1 VNQVFVA
8 VLALVGVAV
17 TAFGGYIIA
26 KHQRSGK
33 IDTTDADTLWQEG
46 KDLREF
52 LKDRIRALEA
62 EVKDLKFEVREL
74 KLEIAGLRAELRKQ
88 GTP

>member
-1 VNQVFVA
+1 MNQVFVA
-8 VLALVGVAV
+8 VLALVGVIV

-26 KHQRSGK
+26 EHRRSGK

-52 LKDRIRALEA
+52 LKDRIKALEA
-62 EVKDLKFEVREL
+62 EVKDLKLEVREL
-74 KLEIAGLRAELRKQ
+74 KLEVTSMRAELRTQTK
-88 GTP
+88 P